1 MSGISGYLGSYP
13 ICRVNLKRLVSLKYR
28 VIPEITGYP
37 ITHDFQNY
45 TGWGQ
50 VSKNGIGS
58 KRVSGTR
65 GPCIQE
71 QKQQHQDC
79 RQLEIMRAKTTPP
92 PKKIANNT
100 GDLSRATMLAALSN
114 LASCSS
120 TALKAVLRLVDFTDC
135 QPIQCFST
143 AAYDSRSDECLIRA
157 CCGLNV
163 LAMCK

>member
-120 TALKAVLRLVDFTDC
+120 TALKAVLRLDDFNR
-135 QPIQCFST
+135 QST
-143 AAYDSRSDECLIRA
+143 NSMFFNSSI
-157 CCGLNV
+157 
-163 LAMCK
+163 